1 MKLTLTNAASF
12 LQAEALELL
21 EKQTVAANALLENGQ
36 GAGNDYIGWVTLP
49 SSITNDEL
57 DDIQNTANILRNTC
71 EVVIVAGIGGS
82 YLGARAAIE
91 FVKSPIYNNLKK
103 DTPDIYF
110 AGNSISAQA
119 LSEVIEL
126 CEKFP
131 IYE

>member
-57 DDIQNTANILRNTC
+57 DDIQNTANILRN
-71 EVVIVAGIGGS
+71 
-82 YLGARAAIE
+82 
-91 FVKSPIYNNLKK
+91 K
-103 DTPDIYF
+103 
-110 AGNSISAQA
+110 
-119 LSEVIEL
+119 
-126 CEKFP
+126 
-131 IYE
+131 

>member
-57 DDIQNTANILRNTC
+57 DDIQNTANILRNKC

-91 FVKSPIYNNLKK
+91 FL
-103 DTPDIYF
+103 
-110 AGNSISAQA
+110 
-119 LSEVIEL
+119 
-126 CEKFP
+126 
-131 IYE
+131 